1 MSPIWSRRLSGD
13 HPDRQ
18 HGRTRGN
25 RLGTWIDISE
35 RDLHVIE
42 IGTTVLVLL
51 ILLMVY
57 RNLITMLVPLVTI
70 GISLA
75 TAQGVLAGAGRA
87 GPGYLQSDHCF
98 HERDNIRRRN
108 GLRRLPHQPLP
119 RLRPACV

>member
-1 MSPIWSRRLSGD
+1 MSPIGQEDCRGV

-25 RLGTWIDISE
+25 RLDLIDISE

-51 ILLMVY
+51 ILLV
-57 RNLITMLVPLVTI
+57 RVSKSDHHAGAVVTI

-75 TAQGVLAGAGRA
+75 TAQGVLSGAA
-87 GPGYLQSDHCF
+87 EL
-98 HERDNIRRRN
+98 
-108 GLRRLPHQPLP
+108 GLGISSQTI
-119 RLRPACV
+119 VS